1 MDDNQKLVQNPKKG
15 SKSKNGSKFKNGGNK
30 KMELILKM
38 DLIPKKFE
46 TSSKL
51 VGTPC
56 IMVVL
61 PLYTTVLL
69 TRK

>member
-1 MDDNQKLVQNPKKG
+1 MEQNPKKG

-30 KMELILKM
+30 KMELI
-38 DLIPKKFE
+38 PKKFE

-61 PLYTTVLL
+61 YTTVLL